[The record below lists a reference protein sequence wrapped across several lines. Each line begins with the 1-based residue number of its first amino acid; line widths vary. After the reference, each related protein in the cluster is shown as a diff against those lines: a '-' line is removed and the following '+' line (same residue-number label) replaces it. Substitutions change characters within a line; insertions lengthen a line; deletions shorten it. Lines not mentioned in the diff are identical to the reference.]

1 MDTIQPL
8 SEERIAASE
17 ATGQALGR
25 TTMLANSE
33 ATRSRTKKPTGPSR
47 LDAYHSIKL
56 DSEIALALEDS
67 WQASGNPDFR
77 DWLEKFANDAMRGQL
92 GV

>member
-1 MDTIQPL
+1 
-8 SEERIAASE
+8 
-17 ATGQALGR
+17 
-25 TTMLANSE
+25 MLANSD
-33 ATRSRTKKPTGPSR
+33 ATRSRTKKQAPLR

-92 GV
+92 GL

>member
-1 MDTIQPL
+1 
-8 SEERIAASE
+8 
-17 ATGQALGR
+17 
-25 TTMLANSE
+25 MLANSE
-33 ATRSRTKKPTGPSR
+33 TTRGRTKKPTGSPSR
-47 LDAYHSIKL
+47 LDAYYPIKL

-92 GV
+92 GL

>member
-1 MDTIQPL
+1 
-8 SEERIAASE
+8 
-17 ATGQALGR
+17 
-25 TTMLANSE
+25 MLVNSE
-33 ATRSRTKKPTGPSR
+33 ATRGRTKKDAPLR
-47 LDAYHSIKL
+47 LDSYHSIKL

-92 GV
+92 GL